1 MCDSGHCQSERPRGG
16 GSRPVPWGSPLT
28 AGGGHLW
35 LRLFPRGWSRG
46 AHARETQV
54 GREDTGHTPSVE
66 EPRLPRGRVCPPNP
80 WPRARGRARGRRLG
94 SLPFGLRVAS
104 PSPVSG
110 ALVREQGGLRACF
123 GLRPSAVVG
132 WGGMGGRPWKR
143 PPGARGAGR
152 GPGQGAGGRW
162 AGGLPRG

>member
-1 MCDSGHCQSERPRGG
+1 MCDSGHCRCERPRGG
-16 GSRPVPWGSPLT
+16 GVTSCSLGKPPDRWWGAPLVEAVPEGVVL
-28 AGGGHLW
+28 
-35 LRLFPRGWSRG
+35 
-46 AHARETQV
+46 RETQV

-80 WPRARGRARGRRLG
+80 RPRARGRARGRRLG
-94 SLPFGLRVAS
+94 SLPFGLLVAS

-110 ALVREQGGLRACF
+110 ALVREQGGLRAYF

-162 AGGLPRG
+162 AEGLPRG